1 MASLEER
8 AAQPR
13 EYETETIEVVVGG
26 ELTTLKFTELPG
38 HEWHDIASRAPV
50 RVGVDVDKEFGYN
63 PHVASSLAAPRCGV
77 VVEGDVER
85 TLDSETWGALI
96 AGLSGSDF
104 ATLSGIIFYL
114 NELSPQRRLTSL
126 KKASA
131 ATAAS
136 EQK

>member
-1 MASLEER
+1 MTSIEER

-13 EYETETIEVVVGG
+13 EYETESIDVVVGG

-38 HEWHDIASRAPV
+38 HEWHDITDHAPV
-50 RVGVDVDKEFGYN
+50 RLGVDVDKDFGYN
-63 PHVASSLAAPRCGV
+63 PRLASSLAAPRCGV

-85 TLDSETWGALI
+85 PLDSETWGALI
-96 AGLSGSDF
+96 EGLSGPDF
-104 ATLSGIIFYL
+104 AALSGILFYL
-114 NELSPQRRLTSL
+114 NEISPQRRLDAL

-136 EQK
+136 AQK